1 MNRNGSTSKPHT
13 ALLGRPPRRKKTEAP
28 PIVTSALGPP
38 PPDLA
43 DAGRDFWN
51 AYRAE
56 REPLGLASPLDE
68 PLLAITCRL
77 IDQSRGRGG

>member
-13 ALLGRPPRRKKTEAP
+13 ALLGRPPRPKKTEAP

-56 REPLGLASPLDE
+56 REPLGWRARSMSRSWRSPAAD
-68 PLLAITCRL
+68 
-77 IDQSRGRGG
+77 